1 VEDSSA
7 SQRQHQP
14 DENPQVQGDGMGV
27 DGPQFVEQQ
36 HAEQQQQQQQEQEQM
51 TAEQYQSYW
60 QAYYTQQAAVA
71 GADASAQQYDAD
83 YYNSEEYRQYY
94 AQWYAAQQAAAAAS
108 NGPQVQQMGGVP
120 EEGSHL
126 QQAWVAE
133 SQQQQDGLVGRE
145 SLQQQQQQQQH
156 DQQQL
161 LTHESLQQQ
170 QQQQPCLPAIQ
181 TQQHQP
187 WVLGQ
192 QPEQPL
198 PHRSS
203 LVQAEQPLQHQY
215 LQEIQP
221 EQLLPHHS
229 SQAQQEQPLQ
239 QLQSPQAQEHE
250 LPLHTNVSQ
259 AQPEQPLQ
267 HHFPQLSQAAHTQQP
282 LHQHPSQPSTEQ
294 LMLQQ
299 RLSQSSEAAQAQQLP
314 HQYSQL
320 SEAAQAQQLPHQY
333 SQLSEAAQAQ
343 QLPHQYSQ
351 IQPAHNLASAFGGGE
366 AAADEAGDV
375 SGFFSVGVPDAPS
388 GGAPSA
394 FSVHNRLA
402 LMQAS
407 SGVSFFQQEDE
418 KEEEEEQRR
427 QQQQQQQQ
435 QQQEKVAQVSP
446 PSPLSMEAP
455 PHSQHPSLQ
464 PSLQDPHPQES
475 KPGQAHDDPA
485 AQEEEPHANGVT
497 DVTAAAG
504 ACVGTEATM
513 QANKQQQQQQQEQEQ
528 RRSGHE
534 NGLLDNETHAQL
546 RGGGKDGLEEGVAG
560 GIETGSSQLNGESK
574 VHLQWEEGEDIAVA
588 EWKDVKAKE
597 EEEYKEEE
605 ELEPVLVE
613 SEEGDE
619 HAGVKDGSTEE
630 GVGRLGVRKQQEEGR
645 EAYDQISEARQ
656 KQEGGVK
663 RGQGAGVA
671 EENGIDVAAGATE
684 NDLGEHSQE
693 GEKQIGSTEPWD
705 GPERAEEDE
714 EGESGTGGSLGK
726 GGEGLAVTKDR
737 DVPAW
742 AKDGE
747 KRYSNNTV
755 VGGPK
760 GLGLS
765 KGGVVGAKK
774 NGGQGSDDDEQL
786 QQLMQALKHEAEEN
800 DVVRGEAAKRRGKQ
814 HVKSNVEKG
823 KDAFLFR
830 GVGARSANSS
840 TGTDQH

>member
-1 VEDSSA
+1 MV
-7 SQRQHQP
+7 QP
-14 DENPQVQGDGMGV
+14 WLTHTLAHEHMQVQKEDEQGDACEASSE
-27 DGPQFVEQQ
+27 PE
-36 HAEQQQQQQQEQEQM
+36 AEQQGC
-51 TAEQYQSYW
+51 AP
-60 QAYYTQQAAVA
+60 AAKL
-71 GADASAQQYDAD
+71 D
-83 YYNSEEYRQYY
+83 E
-94 AQWYAAQQAAAAAS
+94 
-108 NGPQVQQMGGVP
+108 
-120 EEGSHL
+120 
-126 QQAWVAE
+126 VAE
-133 SQQQQDGLVGRE
+133 
-145 SLQQQQQQQQH
+145 
-156 DQQQL
+156 
-161 LTHESLQQQ
+161 
-170 QQQQPCLPAIQ
+170 A
-181 TQQHQP
+181 
-187 WVLGQ
+187 
-192 QPEQPL
+192 
-198 PHRSS
+198 
-203 LVQAEQPLQHQY
+203 
-215 LQEIQP
+215 
-221 EQLLPHHS
+221 
-229 SQAQQEQPLQ
+229 
-239 QLQSPQAQEHE
+239 
-250 LPLHTNVSQ
+250 
-259 AQPEQPLQ
+259 
-267 HHFPQLSQAAHTQQP
+267 
-282 LHQHPSQPSTEQ
+282 
-294 LMLQQ
+294 
-299 RLSQSSEAAQAQQLP
+299 
-314 HQYSQL
+314 
-320 SEAAQAQQLPHQY
+320 
-333 SQLSEAAQAQ
+333 
-343 QLPHQYSQ
+343 
-351 IQPAHNLASAFGGGE
+351 E
-366 AAADEAGDV
+366 AAATGLE
-375 SGFFSVGVPDAPS
+375 DAAEERS
-388 GGAPSA
+388 GAP
-394 FSVHNRLA
+394 
-402 LMQAS
+402 AS
-407 SGVSFFQQEDE
+407 QGLEKEEREEEEGKEE
-418 KEEEEEQRR
+418 KEEEEEEEEEEKGEDKEEGGQEEGGQEAGEQQREGAKPASGEEGGGHKVGNGDGQEVSASEAPASAAGTAEGAAGYGSTFEDQVSSFPLALSLLVISTACSCWLCISLAVMCGPRLQSSPQQSSLYRAALVYRACHDIDIHGKHCPLNQWAHRQSPQFNEVPELCAAASACVESRVHQCYSNAFGEPTPANVPAFFCLFAQARTSPDEQPSIKQQQQQR

-435 QQQEKVAQVSP
+435 QQQEAHPAANNMQSRQEHHQGASIPAFPGSRMSKKWPDEQEQ
-446 PSPLSMEAP
+446 EAAVKHAHAASIIDATAGRDGRSSQQQQQQQQQQGLKGGDAGP
-455 PHSQHPSLQ
+455 TGSSEQGHAAGVKPHGDGEHQEELQSSLEGGKGKE
-464 PSLQDPHPQES
+464 QEGYH
-475 KPGQAHDDPA
+475 KGDEHDD
-485 AQEEEPHANGVT
+485 QRLLDEKR
-497 DVTAAAG
+497 
-504 ACVGTEATM
+504 
-513 QANKQQQQQQQEQEQ
+513 QQQQQQQQQQEQEQ